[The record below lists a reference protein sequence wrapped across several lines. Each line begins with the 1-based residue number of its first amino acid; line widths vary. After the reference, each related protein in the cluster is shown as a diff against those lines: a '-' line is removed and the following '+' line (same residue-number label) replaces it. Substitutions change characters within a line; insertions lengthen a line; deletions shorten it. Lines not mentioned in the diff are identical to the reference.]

1 MQETTALAIAK
12 EYPQDKFNLLIPVKT
27 MQEISP
33 LHKLVI
39 NEVQID
45 PSKESKDTYSQNG
58 ELALTKKAL
67 MKLMAAANI
76 QIIDSHT
83 VPTQRCNKCIEI
95 ARVTRLAPKCSD
107 CSYIDDVAVQVT
119 IAVPEP
125 SGTYR
130 MVRATKEIRMDDEKP
145 KYTSDK
151 TFVQFKQFKTEH
163 CESKALNRALREGL
177 MIKSTYTLNELKK
190 PFAIALVMPNMADP
204 DLKKAMIEQY
214 ASNAGAL
221 FGNSSPT
228 QIEAPATY
236 QALSAG
242 NLTEIPPDDDG
253 YDPETGEVKPPG
265 LETIDVIIEPEPE
278 PEPDP
283 KPEPPPMIGCEGEE
297 CGGII
302 EPFIDGVKK
311 EWQPEEWAEETK
323 KRTGRK
329 LCVACFIKW
338 QKEQKAVKEAEKA
351 EKAKKDKAGG
361 K

>member
-1 MQETTALAIAK
+1 MSEPTALAIAK

-27 MQEISP
+27 IQELSP

-45 PSKESKDTYSQNG
+45 PAKESKDTYPQNG

-67 MKLMAAANI
+67 MKLMAAASI

-107 CSYIDDVAVQVT
+107 CSYIDDIAVQVT

-151 TFVQFKQFKTEH
+151 TFAQFKQFKTEH

-177 MIKSTYTLNELKK
+177 MIKSTYTLQELKK
-190 PFAIALVMPNMADP
+190 PFAVALVMPNMADP
-204 DLKKAMIEQY
+204 DLKAAMIERY
-214 ASNAGAL
+214 ANNASAL
-221 FGNSSPT
+221 YGGPALT
-228 QIEAPATY
+228 QI
-236 QALSAG
+236 SAG
-242 NLTEIPPDDDG
+242 QAPMSLPEPNITIIDSDEPDVIDM
-253 YDPETGEVKPPG
+253 ETGEVNPPG
-265 LETIDVIIEPEPE
+265 EEVIDIEIIPP
-278 PEPDP
+278 PD
-283 KPEPPPMIGCEGEE
+283 PEPPT
-297 CGGII
+297 
-302 EPFIDGVKK
+302 EPEKPICADCNKEIKGFKDAKK
-311 EWQPEEWAEETK
+311 HQWTPEELAEYTAK
-323 KRTGRK
+323 AFNRK
-329 LCVACFIKW
+329 LCKSCLSLVLQAAQVA
-338 QKEQKAVKEAEKA
+338 KEME
-351 EKAKKDKAGG
+351 G

>member
-1 MQETTALAIAK
+1 MSETALAIAK
-12 EYPQDKFNLLIPVKT
+12 DYPQDKFNLLIPVKT
-27 MQEISP
+27 MQELSP

-45 PSKESKDTYSQNG
+45 SAKESKDTYPQNG

-83 VPTQRCNKCIEI
+83 IPTQRCNKCIEI

-107 CSYIDDVAVQVT
+107 CSYIDDIAVQVT

-130 MVRATKEIRMDDEKP
+130 MIRATKEIRMDDEKP

-151 TFVQFKQFKTEH
+151 AFAQFKQFKTEH

-177 MIKSTYTLNELKK
+177 MIKSTYTLQELKK
-190 PFAIALVMPNMADP
+190 PFAVALVMPNMADP
-204 DLKKAMIEQY
+204 DLKKAMVERY
-214 ASNAGAL
+214 ANNAASLYGGQVAQLPIGQTMDAL
-221 FGNSSPT
+221 P
-228 QIEAPATY
+228 PAMTV
-236 QALSAG
+236 
-242 NLTEIPPDDDG
+242 IPPDDDE
-253 YDPETGEVKPPG
+253 YDPETGEVNPG
-265 LETIDVIIEPEPE
+265 LEVIDVIIDPEPE
-278 PEPDP
+278 PEPP
-283 KPEPPPMIGCEGEE
+283 VMIGCEGED
-297 CGGII
+297 CGGIL
-302 EPFIDGVKK
+302 EPFEDASHKQ
-311 EWQPEEWAEETK
+311 WDPDEWAVKTK
-323 KRTGRK
+323 ELTGRK

-338 QKEQKAVKEAEKA
+338 QKEQKAAKEAEKA

>member
-1 MQETTALAIAK
+1 MSETTALEIAK
-12 EYPQDKFNLLIPVKT
+12 QYPNDKYNLLVPIKT
-27 MQEISP
+27 FQELSP

-95 ARVTRLAPKCSD
+95 AKVTRLAPKCSD
-107 CSYIDDVAVQVT
+107 CAYIDDVAVQVT

-130 MVRATKEIRMDDEKP
+130 MVRATKELRMEDEKP

-151 TFVQFKQFKTEH
+151 TFAQFKQFKTEH

-190 PFAIALVMPNMADP
+190 PFAVALVMPNMSDP
-204 DLKKAMIEQY
+204 DLKKAMIERY
-214 ASNAGAL
+214 ANNASALYGTGAPQL
-221 FGNSSPT
+221 DAGQANM
-228 QIEAPATY
+228 
-236 QALSAG
+236 QALPES
-242 NLTEIPPDDDG
+242 NITIIDTDEPDDIDL
-253 YDPETGEVKPPG
+253 ETGEVTPPSQ
-265 LETIDVIIEPEPE
+265 EIIDITDDDFIMDEEAN
-278 PEPDP
+278 
-283 KPEPPPMIGCEGEE
+283 CSE
-297 CGGII
+297 CGA
-302 EPFIDGVKK
+302 ELQPFTDKK
-311 EWQPEEWAEETK
+311 GTAWTVQDIVDYSMGQCN
-323 KRTGRK
+323 RI
-329 LCVACFIKW
+329 LCIAC
-338 QKEQKAVKEAEKA
+338 AVKEIKAKQRAEK
-351 EKAKKDKAGG
+351 EAGG